1 MQHSAPAQTMTRRPN
16 ARTFEGRQ
24 RQRIHALKRTL
35 GYSEEEYRTVLYGI
49 TGERHASDLYGD
61 RLMNAVKALSEFAVE
76 RDRAD
81 KPRAEKVET
90 DQERYEREA
99 DLLIAMLAGY

>member
-1 MQHSAPAQTMTRRPN
+1 MQHTAVAVPARRPN

-61 RLMNAVKALSEFAVE
+61 RLMNAVAVLSRFAADRE
-76 RDRAD
+76 RTA
-81 KPRAEKVET
+81 KPKVVTVET
-90 DQERYEREA
+90 AEERYEREA
-99 DLLIAMLAGY
+99 DELIAMLAGY